1 MATTGEITLKIL
13 LMVIHLTIITITAI
27 VILFSE
33 DLYILL
39 CLLIIE
45 FIVFTGLIVNNGC
58 QLSKYELVGGNF
70 SSTTLG
76 KKLFWL
82 SDNIEHSDFEKM
94 FVGVP
99 LGLLLLKTIL
109 VAFPLLPAKK
119 ASEKFWCMPKIPI
132 MNNPSKFL
140 ACVNKHA

>member
-109 VAFPLLPAKK
+109 VAFPFLPAKK
-119 ASEKFWCMPKIPI
+119 LV
-132 MNNPSKFL
+132 NNFGVYKKYQL
-140 ACVNKHA
+140 